1 MGRVKTGNSKK
12 RFMREHDCRFCLYYG
27 TCSHKEC
34 MFDGSGSPDAG
45 ECGKDGVTDAAE
57 RGAVTDAI

>member
-1 MGRVKTGNSKK
+1 
-12 RFMREHDCRFCLYYG
+12 MREHDCRFCLYYG

-34 MFDGSGSPDAG
+34 MFDGSGSPNSG
-45 ECGKDGVTDAAE
+45 ECGKDSVADAAE